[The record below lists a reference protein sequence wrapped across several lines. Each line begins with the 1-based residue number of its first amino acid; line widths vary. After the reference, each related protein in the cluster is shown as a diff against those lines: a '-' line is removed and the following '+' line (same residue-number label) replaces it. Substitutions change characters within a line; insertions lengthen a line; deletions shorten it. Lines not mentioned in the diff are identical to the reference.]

1 MVVPDLLM
9 ELVLNIRLNPK
20 NTNMRNITASVNLLS
35 RRTAML
41 LFNG

>member
-20 NTNMRNITASVNLLS
+20 NTNMRNITTSVNLLS